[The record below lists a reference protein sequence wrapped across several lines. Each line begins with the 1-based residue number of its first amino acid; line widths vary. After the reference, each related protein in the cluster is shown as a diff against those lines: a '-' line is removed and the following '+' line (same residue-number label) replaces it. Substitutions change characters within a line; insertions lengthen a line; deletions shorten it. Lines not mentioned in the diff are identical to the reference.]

1 MATND
6 PVDSDGLPED
16 PAELLPPTSVL
27 TLDEYL
33 DMQAALG
40 DRTRF
45 TLLYRLVH
53 FGERSPKSLAE
64 ALDVQANTLHYHLN
78 KLVDA
83 GLVEKRKRSQADDE
97 GLFSYYR
104 ATSLGSDILEHG
116 VEELIRR
123 ERDYRDAYASE

>member
-1 MATND
+1 MATNS
-6 PVDSDGLPED
+6 PVDSDGHPED

-33 DMQAALG
+33 DMQAAIG

-53 FGERSPKSLAE
+53 FGERSPKELEE
-64 ALDVQANTLHYHLN
+64 ALGIRANKLHYHLR

-83 GLVEKRKRSQADDE
+83 GLVEKRKRSRADED

-104 ATSLGSDILEHG
+104 ATSLGEDILEYG

-123 ERDYRDAYASE
+123 ERDYREAYSSG

>member
-1 MATND
+1 MATNS

-33 DMQAALG
+33 EMQAALG

-45 TLLYRLVH
+45 TILYRLVH
-53 FGERSPKSLAE
+53 FGERSPKELE
-64 ALDVQANTLHYHLN
+64 DALDVRANTLHYHLR
-78 KLVDA
+78 KLVDT
-83 GLVEKRKRSQADDE
+83 GLVEKRKRTHADE
-97 GLFSYYR
+97 QGLFTYYR
-104 ATSLGSDILEHG
+104 ATSLGNDILEYG

>member
-1 MATND
+1 MATNN

-33 DMQAALG
+33 DMQAAIG

-53 FGERSPKSLAE
+53 FGERSPKALGE
-64 ALDVQANTLHYHLN
+64 ALGVQANTLHYHLS

-83 GLVEKRKRSQADDE
+83 GLVEKRKRTTADDE

>member
-1 MATND
+1 MATNSPAD
-6 PVDSDGLPED
+6 ADGLPED

-33 DMQAALG
+33 DMQATIG

-53 FGERSPKSLAE
+53 VGEQSPKALEE
-64 ALDVQANTLHYHLN
+64 ALDVRANTLHYHLR
-78 KLVDA
+78 KLVDV
-83 GLVEKRKRSQADDE
+83 GLVEKRKRTQADED

-104 ATSLGSDILEHG
+104 ATSLGADILEYG

>member
-45 TLLYRLVH
+45 TLLYRLVN
-53 FGERSPKSLAE
+53 FGERSPKALAE

>member
-53 FGERSPKSLAE
+53 FGERSPKALAE

-123 ERDYRDAYASE
+123 ERDYRNAYASE

>member
-53 FGERSPKSLAE
+53 FGERSPKALTE
-64 ALDVQANTLHYHLN
+64 ALGVQANTLHYHLN

-83 GLVEKRKRSQADDE
+83 GLVEKRKRSQADDD